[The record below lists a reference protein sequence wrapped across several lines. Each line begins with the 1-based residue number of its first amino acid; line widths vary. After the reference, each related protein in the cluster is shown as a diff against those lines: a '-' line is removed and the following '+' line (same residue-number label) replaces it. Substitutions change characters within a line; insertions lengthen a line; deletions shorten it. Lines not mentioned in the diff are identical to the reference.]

1 MDFPSISHTRTYHCY
16 VANILQRSLWSILI
30 LCQKVGRLFRF
41 PSTHT
46 CLSQLYFSVFLLPSF
61 LRMFIFFRIV
71 YFSSNDFLIFLNV
84 CFRSNSYKSGL
95 FHLFIYYLWIACRF
109 LLRLVQVPKAKKT
122 FRSNKVYDLVTDSNW
137 VLKHKTN
144 NIEIEKN
151 ISKKN
156 CICDAIGIAMMQ
168 LAAVYWLEVDQWGA
182 EIIIW
187 ILGELEHFYW
197 YAFAEW
203 LCSAWPTLFV

>member
-1 MDFPSISHTRTYHCY
+1 MRSRNQQKNQVEARAFLFFIFFDAKVWKISVQYHIVDVKCASRIRLDFPSISHTRTYHCY

-46 CLSQLYFSVFLLPSF
+46 CLSQLYFSVFLLLSF

-122 FRSNKVYDLVTDSNW
+122 FRSNKVYDLVTDSN
-137 VLKHKTN
+137 
-144 NIEIEKN
+144 
-151 ISKKN
+151 
-156 CICDAIGIAMMQ
+156 
-168 LAAVYWLEVDQWGA
+168 
-182 EIIIW
+182 
-187 ILGELEHFYW
+187 
-197 YAFAEW
+197 
-203 LCSAWPTLFV
+203 